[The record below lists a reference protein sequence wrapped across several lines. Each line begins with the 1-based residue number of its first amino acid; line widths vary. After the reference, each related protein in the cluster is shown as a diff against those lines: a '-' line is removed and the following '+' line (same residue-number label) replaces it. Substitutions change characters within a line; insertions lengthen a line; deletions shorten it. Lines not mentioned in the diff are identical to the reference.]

1 MIPSHEWMGK
11 SSNVEIDE
19 KKLNAKTL
27 AFVVAM
33 SEDKG
38 LVAIETFARSLDKD
52 DFIEFLK
59 KIRKCYGVQ
68 KIGLYLDNASFH
80 TANKVKDYAR
90 KNDIDLIFAPVY
102 SPEFN
107 PSESLIGYLK
117 QHIKKKRLQ
126 NIIEDK
132 EQTYEQMLKEA
143 KKRVTNKMCVSMINN
158 SLNKLNKA

>member
-1 MIPSHEWMGK
+1 MGK
-11 SSNVEIDE
+11 SNNVEIDE

-38 LVAIETFARSLDKD
+38 LVSVKTFPRSLDKD
-52 DFIEFLK
+52 DFITFLK
-59 KIRKCYGVQ
+59 HIRKIYGVQ
-68 KIGLYLDNASFH
+68 KIGLYLDNAGFH
-80 TANKVKDYAR
+80 VANKVKNYAR
-90 KNDIDLIFAPVY
+90 ENEIDLIFSPVY

-117 QHIKKKRLQ
+117 HHIKKKRLQ
-126 NIIEDK
+126 NIIEGK
-132 EQTYEQMLKEA
+132 EQTYEQMLNEA
-143 KKRVTNKMCVSMINN
+143 KKKVTNEMCVRMIVN